1 MGLCLA
7 AGGRVLTSYP
17 GMTGIESLSLQRVT
31 PEDAAEYARV
41 ARETFYDS
49 YAALSDPAV
58 MATHLHRNFSAML
71 QRAELEDAANTVISA
86 REPDGTWA
94 GFVAL
99 RRSAPPP
106 AVTGAMPLHLVR
118 LYAVKAWHGRGAGA
132 FLLDAACA
140 LATAAGHDQLWLQV
154 WERNARARRFY
165 AKHRFV
171 QVGTH
176 PYRFGDEWEDDLVL
190 VRDL

>member
-1 MGLCLA
+1 MSG
-7 AGGRVLTSYP
+7 T
-17 GMTGIESLSLQRVT
+17 ESLSLYRVA
-31 PEDAAEYARV
+31 PGDAAEYARV

-58 MATHLHRNFSAML
+58 MATHLHRSFSEAL
-71 QRAELEDAANTVISA
+71 QRAELEDTANTVIAA
-86 REPDGTWA
+86 RGPDGAWA

-99 RRSAPPP
+99 RRGESPP
-106 AVTGAMPLHLVR
+106 AVTGAKPLHLVR
-118 LYAVKAWHGRGAGA
+118 LYALKAWHGRGAGA
-132 FLLDAACA
+132 LLLDAACV
-140 LATAAGHDQLWLQV
+140 LATAAGHDRLWLQV

-190 VRDL
+190 QRDL